1 MLARMLEE
9 LPVNANGFV
18 LTRDVRAA
26 GRLAQLRR
34 AEARGELERVR
45 AGVYRHPADYDE
57 TWSTAKRDATEYRVK
72 VRAVAQTLTSPIFT
86 GHSAAALLGL
96 PTVGPWPDD
105 VFVLSR
111 DATGHRRA
119 GVTSVARTRDVDVE
133 QFGGLAVTS
142 IEFSLVQLC
151 RRANL
156 TAALTAVD
164 AALHAPRLIGPGRG
178 IACHTTLDRLIAEH
192 RRQLPYPRSRQVDA
206 VLRRATH
213 LAETPL
219 ETLSR
224 VVIEELG
231 FPQPELQHELWLPEL
246 DKRAFLDFC
255 WPEYGIGAEADG
267 RGKYEGDGDV
277 LASIA
282 TVIAEKERED
292 AVRRQLR
299 AFTRW
304 NWAEAWGRSV
314 LFTKLRDAGLPVV
327 RKVMAL
333 R

>member
-1 MLARMLEE
+1 MLERF
-9 LPVNANGFV
+9 PVNPNGFV

-26 GRLAQLRR
+26 GRLAQLRN

-45 AGVYRHPADYDE
+45 AGVYRRPADYDE
-57 TWSTAKRDATEYRVK
+57 TWSTAKRDAAEYRVK
-72 VRAVAQTLTSPIFT
+72 VSGVAQTLSAPIFT

-96 PTVGPWPDD
+96 PTLGRWPDD
-105 VFVLSR
+105 VYVLSR

-119 GVTSVARTRDVDVE
+119 GVTSVARRHEVDVE
-133 QFGGLAVTS
+133 QLNGIAMTS

-151 RRANL
+151 RRATL
-156 TAALTAVD
+156 TAALTTVD
-164 AALHAPRLIGPGRG
+164 AALHVPRLGAGHAIAPR
-178 IACHTTLDRLIAEH
+178 TTLDRLIAEH
-192 RRQLPYPRSRQVDA
+192 QRLLPYPRSRQVDA

-246 DKRAFLDFC
+246 GRRAFLDFH

-267 RGKYEGDGDV
+267 RGKYEAAGDV
-277 LASIA
+277 PTSIA

-292 AVRRQLR
+292 AVRRQVQ